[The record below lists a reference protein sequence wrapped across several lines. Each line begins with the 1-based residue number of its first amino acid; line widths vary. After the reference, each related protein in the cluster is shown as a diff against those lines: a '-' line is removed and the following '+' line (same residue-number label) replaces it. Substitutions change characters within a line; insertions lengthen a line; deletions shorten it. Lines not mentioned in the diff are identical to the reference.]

1 MVLLL
6 TDKMGAYS
14 RLLLRGTISANV
26 DGNHYRKGGTADV
39 DGGIDGPPKEG

>member
-14 RLLLRGTISANV
+14 RLLIRGTISANV
-26 DGNHYRKGGTADV
+26 DGNHYRKGGNVYISA
-39 DGGIDGPPKEG
+39 G